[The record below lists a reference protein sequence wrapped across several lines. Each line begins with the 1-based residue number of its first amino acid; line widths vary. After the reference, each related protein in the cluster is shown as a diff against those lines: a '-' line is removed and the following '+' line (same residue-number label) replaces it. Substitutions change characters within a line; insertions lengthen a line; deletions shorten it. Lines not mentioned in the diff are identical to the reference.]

1 MASPTDRVNQIK
13 NILAGLGLNEVI
25 TYSLIDKD
33 LLSSFSGDVAPEAIE
48 ILNPLS
54 QDQEIL
60 RPSLLPGLARCIA
73 YNLNQKQE
81 HINIFELAKVF
92 LPIGA
97 APREELVLGIGLCGV
112 KSLLLEQ
119 GALKD
124 EMGLLHLKGIAESL
138 FERLNIRDCQLRPDM
153 GIYVHQEKIGFM
165 LKLGRRALDRV
176 QIKNKDVFVLELSLD
191 KLFAYARQEKRF
203 TPAAKYPA
211 VERDISF
218 ILKEDIP
225 LKKVQEL
232 IREKA
237 GSLLRD
243 IKVIDYYKGKQIP
256 AGWRGITLACF
267 YRADDRTLTE
277 AEVNPL
283 HNQVCAALTQGL
295 GISIR

>member
-1 MASPTDRVNQIK
+1 V
-13 NILAGLGLNEVI
+13 
-25 TYSLIDKD
+25 
-33 LLSSFSGDVAPEAIE
+33 
-48 ILNPLS
+48 
-54 QDQEIL
+54 
-60 RPSLLPGLARCIA
+60 
-73 YNLNQKQE
+73 
-81 HINIFELAKVF
+81 
-92 LPIGA
+92 
-97 APREELVLGIGLCGV
+97 
-112 KSLLLEQ
+112 
-119 GALKD
+119 
-124 EMGLLHLKGIAESL
+124 
-138 FERLNIRDCQLRPDM
+138 RPDT

-165 LKLGRRALDRV
+165 LKLGRATLDRL
-176 QIKNKDVFVLELSLD
+176 QIKNKDVFALELSLD